1 MLCSKGPSFIPKPNY
16 FGWRQL
22 QIDFDK
28 FENTLR
34 KISFFSTIEAGSNAN
49 KNTTLSLA
57 IDNPWLKQSLW
68 IPPKSNSNEI
78 ETFISLV
85 EKDLFQDTSRKRIP
99 SNLSQDEK
107 KALKDW
113 RKNVLFNKD
122 SDKVMRL
129 QDKGNRF
136 IIVDKQTDCEKAN
149 EQIERSSFLKIDY
162 DPTTLHIN
170 KVKDWTNKWISRN
183 EISKE
188 WAKYI
193 VNVNAVPGKNSTLY
207 KTHKPNNPVRLL
219 TTGCNTAIENLLRF
233 IEVVCA
239 PLTNNIETRIRDTSH
254 LLDIIDE
261 LNLEKIP
268 DNIIL
273 VSFDIVNMYPSIDN
287 DRDIAAIRNALET
300 MAYKSPSTDCIIEFL
315 EICLKCNN
323 SRFVSKNLFQ
333 LNGTA
338 TGAPNSCSYAD
349 LAVFDID
356 NSVLQAKINTFQE
369 IRHFGRYRDDCL
381 AL

>member
-1 MLCSKGPSFIPKPNY
+1 M
-16 FGWRQL
+16 
-22 QIDFDK
+22 
-28 FENTLR
+28 
-34 KISFFSTIEAGSNAN
+34 
-49 KNTTLSLA
+49 
-57 IDNPWLKQSLW
+57 W
-68 IPPKSNSNEI
+68 IPPKSNPNEI
-78 ETFISLV
+78 ETFIPLV
-85 EKDLFQDTSRKRIP
+85 EKDLFQDISRERIH
-99 SNLSQDEK
+99 SNLLQDEK

-129 QDKGNRF
+129 QDKGNKF

-219 TTGCNTAIENLLRF
+219 TTGCNTAIENLSRF

-254 LLDIIDE
+254 LLDIIDDINSE
-261 LNLEKIP
+261 MIP
-268 DNIIL
+268 DIKIL
-273 VSFDIVNMYPSIDN
+273 VSFDIVNMYPSISN
-287 DRDIAAIRNALET
+287 DRGIAAVRNA
-300 MAYKSPSTDCIIEFL
+300 
-315 EICLKCNN
+315 
-323 SRFVSKNLFQ
+323 
-333 LNGTA
+333 
-338 TGAPNSCSYAD
+338 
-349 LAVFDID
+349 
-356 NSVLQAKINTFQE
+356 
-369 IRHFGRYRDDCL
+369 
-381 AL
+381 

>member
-1 MLCSKGPSFIPKPNY
+1 MK
-16 FGWRQL
+16 R
-22 QIDFDK
+22 
-28 FENTLR
+28 
-34 KISFFSTIEAGSNAN
+34 
-49 KNTTLSLA
+49 
-57 IDNPWLKQSLW
+57 LK
-68 IPPKSNSNEI
+68 
-78 ETFISLV
+78 
-85 EKDLFQDTSRKRIP
+85 
-99 SNLSQDEK
+99 
-107 KALKDW
+107 AW

-193 VNVNAVPGKNSTLY
+193 VNVNAVPGKNNILY

-219 TTGCNTAIENLLRF
+219 TTGCNTAIENLSRF

-287 DRDIAAIRNALET
+287 DRGIATVRNALET
-300 MAYKSPSTDCIIEFL
+300 RAYKSPSTDCLIEGS

-323 SRFVSKNLFQ
+323 SRFGSQNLLQ

-338 TGAPNSCSYAD
+338 TGVTK
-349 LAVFDID
+349 LLFVW
-356 NSVLQAKINTFQE
+356 
-369 IRHFGRYRDDCL
+369 
-381 AL
+381 